1 MQTLQELQ
9 AAKEEIEA
17 KIAAQK
23 AANAEARNSSI
34 SMMKQLCAEH
44 GITARDLFEPVK
56 LDPVYRGPNGETD
69 QQGSGAEV
77 AEKADRRGSRS
88 GVVPHQG
95 RLTARHPHQEAPFRG
110 LFFW

>member
-34 SMMKQLCAEH
+34 SLMKQLCAEH

-56 LDPVYRGPNGETD
+56 LDPVYRGPKGETWTNK
-69 QQGSGAEV
+69 GLV
-77 AEKADRRGSRS
+77 PKWLKALEDAGHKRES
-88 GVVPHQG
+88 
-95 RLTARHPHQEAPFRG
+95 FRVKAG
-110 LFFW
+110 

>member
-23 AANAEARNSSI
+23 AANAEARATAI
-34 SMMKQLCAEH
+34 TVIKLQCAEL

-56 LDPVYRGPNGETD
+56 LDPVYRGPNGETWTNKGLVPKWLKALED
-69 QQGSGAEV
+69 AGHARESFRI
-77 AEKADRRGSRS
+77 KAD
-88 GVVPHQG
+88 
-95 RLTARHPHQEAPFRG
+95 
-110 LFFW
+110 